1 MGRGGRLKDSQIRGF
16 SQMHIA
22 IFMDQHPRS
31 LGGIQ
36 TSVTLQKKYLERAGH
51 RVTIIAPNSFKH
63 RATDSVWVL
72 PSWPLDF
79 RGDFGFV
86 ANVRRSRK
94 RLDRGWQELEDK
106 FDIVHIQG
114 EMWSGIIGLGFALRH
129 RLPVVLTFHFNMS
142 KSIQDV
148 VGKRITRYLFWL
160 LSRELLK
167 HVNRPRNNTVGD
179 PWKYLHLLAEESAA
193 VFAPSHHYALDLR
206 KNGVAEKVEVVHNG
220 VDDDIVA
227 KILESE
233 RESSQVNAKTTG
245 GKKIA
250 LREESVRLIW
260 SGRMQWE
267 KRPLEFIQAIAD
279 SGIKAQVDL
288 YGKGFLM
295 RKAQN
300 LAKDFGLHN
309 VHFKG
314 SVSYPRMLRAF
325 ASADALV
332 QTSVGFE
339 TQGMTVYEAA
349 AVGTPS
355 ILCDH
360 NIAKEFGDGAM
371 WVVANESVEALA
383 KALRQAVSDI
393 ANGDERHKKLARENH
408 ILQSGATNRMIRF
421 YKSVISKSLAP
432 KY

>member
-1 MGRGGRLKDSQIRGF
+1 
-16 SQMHIA
+16 MHIA

-36 TSVTLQKKYLERAGH
+36 TSVMLQKKFLERAGH
-51 RVTIIAPNSFKH
+51 RVTIVAPNSVKH

-94 RLDRGWQELEDK
+94 RLDRGWDELEDK

-114 EMWSGIIGLGFALRH
+114 EMWGGIIGLGFALRH
-129 RLPVVLTFHFNMS
+129 RVPVVLTMHFNMS
-142 KSIQDV
+142 KAIADV
-148 VGKRITRYLFWL
+148 IGKKLTRFLFWL

-167 HVNRPRNNTVGD
+167 HVNRPRGGTVGD
-179 PWKYLHLLAEESAA
+179 PWNYLHLLAEESVA
-193 VFAPSHHYALDLR
+193 VFAPSGHYAKLLEEH
-206 KNGVAEKVEVVHNG
+206 GVAEKVEVMHNG

-227 KILESE
+227 RILQSQESDGKP
-233 RESSQVNAKTTG
+233 RSQRDYSKH
-245 GKKIA
+245 K
-250 LREESVRLIW
+250 VRVIW
-260 SGRMQWE
+260 SGRMQAE
-267 KRPLEFIQAIAD
+267 KRPLEFIEAVAK
-279 SGIKAQVDL
+279 SGIDAQVEM
-288 YGKGFLM
+288 YGKGLLFG
-295 RKAQN
+295 KAQK
-300 LAKDFGLHN
+300 LIKELGLEN
-309 VHFKG
+309 IVKLRG
-314 SVSYPRMLRAF
+314 SVSYQRMLREF
-325 ASADALV
+325 ADADVLA

-360 NIAKEFGDGAM
+360 NIAREFAIGAN
-371 WVVANESVEALA
+371 WVVADESIDALAQTLRESVAEISKGDSRHEALA
-383 KALRQAVSDI
+383 KGTHL
-393 ANGDERHKKLARENH
+393 
-408 ILQSGATNRMIRF
+408 LQSDATAKMIG
-421 YKSVISKSLAP
+421 YYESVIEKSHEP

>member
-1 MGRGGRLKDSQIRGF
+1 
-16 SQMHIA
+16 MHIA

-36 TSVTLQKKYLERAGH
+36 TSVSLQKKYLERAGH

-129 RLPVVLTFHFNMS
+129 RLPVVLTLHFNMS
-142 KSIQDV
+142 KAIRDV
-148 VGKRITRYLFWL
+148 VGNRITRYLFWL

-167 HVNRPRNNTVGD
+167 HVNRPRNKTVGD
-179 PWKYLHLLAEESAA
+179 PWRYLHLLAEESAA
-193 VFAPSHHYALDLR
+193 VFAPSHHYALDLQR
-206 KNGVAEKVEVVHNG
+206 NGVTKKVEVVHNG
-220 VDDDIVA
+220 VDDDIV
-227 KILESE
+227 KRILEADRETEAEERKSNPRGKQQLSE
-233 RESSQVNAKTTG
+233 K
-245 GKKIA
+245 
-250 LREESVRLIW
+250 SVRLIW

-267 KRPLEFIQAIAD
+267 KRPLEFIQAVAE

-295 RKAQN
+295 RKAQRLARELN
-300 LAKDFGLHN
+300 LTN

-325 ASADALV
+325 ADADALV

-360 NIAKEFGDGAM
+360 NIAKEFGEGTM
-371 WVVANESVEALA
+371 WVVANDSVESLA
-383 KALRQAVSDI
+383 KALRQAVTDI
-393 ANGDERHKKLARENH
+393 RNGDERHKKLSREAH
-408 ILQSGATNRMIRF
+408 IFQSGATSRMIRF
-421 YKSVISKSLAP
+421 YKSVVSKSLAP